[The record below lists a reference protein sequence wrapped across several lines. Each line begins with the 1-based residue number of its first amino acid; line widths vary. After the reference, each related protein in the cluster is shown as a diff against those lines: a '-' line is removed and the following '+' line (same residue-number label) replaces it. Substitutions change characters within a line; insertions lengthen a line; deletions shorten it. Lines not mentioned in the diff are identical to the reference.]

1 MLTPFYQDE
10 LVRLYC
16 GKCESILPQLDVRA
30 DLCLTDPPYGI
41 GAADY
46 KRGGTQHGKSVAKCK
61 EYGFEK
67 WDNDKLTRMHVEMIR
82 QYSENQIVWGGNY
95 YANWL
100 PSSPCWL
107 VWDKD
112 NGSNGYADCELAWA
126 SFESAVRYFKWKWHG
141 MLQQDM
147 SKKEERLHPTQKP
160 LALMKWC
167 IEKHSEQGQ
176 LILDPFAGSGTT
188 LVAAKL
194 LGRPSIG
201 IEMNEKYCQMIVDRL
216 NKPIPLFEQEA
227 EQTELPLAAT
237 GI

>member
-16 GKCESILPQLDVRA
+16 GKCESILPQLEVRA
-30 DLCLTDPPYGI
+30 DLCLTDPPYGL
-41 GAADY
+41 GADSKKFRGRVENGWTDY
-46 KRGGTQHGKSVAKCK
+46 GQSD
-61 EYGFEK
+61 
-67 WDNDKLTRMHVEMIR
+67 WDKKPSQWVIDMIR
-82 QYSENQIVWGGNY
+82 EFAKHSIIWGGNY
-95 YANWL
+95 FEL
-100 PSSPCWL
+100 PMSSGWI
-107 VWDKD
+107 VWDKGQRD
-112 NGSNGYADCELAWA
+112 FSLADGELAWTDFDRA
-126 SFESAVRYFKWKWHG
+126 LRIVDVSRAAA
-141 MLQQDM
+141 LQDG
-147 SKKEERLHPTQKP
+147 KEHPTQKS
-160 LALMKWC
+160 LTVMKWC
-167 IEKHSEQGQ
+167 IEKYSERGQ

-216 NKPIPLFEQEA
+216 NKPIPLFEREA

>member
-41 GAADY
+41 GVY
-46 KRGGTQHGKSVAKCK
+46 SNGTMGGGVLAKQSR
-61 EYGFEK
+61 FEPTK
-67 WDNDKLTRMHVEMIR
+67 WDSEPAQAWILGMLRA
-82 QYSENQIVWGGNY
+82 YSENQIVWGGNY
-95 YANWL
+95 FELGA
-100 PSSPCWL
+100 SSCWL

-112 NGSNGYADCELAWA
+112 NGENYFADCELAWT
-126 SFESAVRYFKWKWHG
+126 SFETAVRRFKWKWHG

-147 SKKEERLHPTQKP
+147 SRKEERLHPTQKP
-160 LALMKWC
+160 IALMKWC
-167 IEKHSEQGQ
+167 IEKYSERGQ

-216 NKPIPLFEQEA
+216 NKPIPLFEREA
-227 EQTELPLAAT
+227 EQTELPLVAT
-237 GI
+237 GS